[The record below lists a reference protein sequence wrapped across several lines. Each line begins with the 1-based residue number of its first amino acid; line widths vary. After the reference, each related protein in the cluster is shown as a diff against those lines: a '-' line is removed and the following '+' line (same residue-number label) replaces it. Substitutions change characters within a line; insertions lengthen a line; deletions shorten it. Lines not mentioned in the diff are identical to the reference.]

1 MPWSE
6 TCPMDQ
12 RRKFIEDWIHDDWS
26 VSDLCRAYG
35 ISRKTGYKWLERF
48 KTGGI
53 CDLDDQSRAH
63 RAHPSTTVAPI
74 EAQIVQLR
82 HSHPFWGPRKLKRR
96 LQKLRPDQGWPAS
109 STIGAILKRHGLVMP
124 RRRRYRTPGYVGPLT
139 KGLTPNDV
147 WAADFKGWFKT
158 TDGTR
163 VDPLTVSDS
172 ASRYLIR
179 CRAVAQ
185 TNGDNVK
192 AQFTSAFQEFGM
204 PKVLRTDN
212 GVPFATVG
220 LGGLS
225 DLSVWLIRLGI
236 TPERIRPGQPQ
247 ENGAHERMHKTMK
260 QETANPPRA
269 NLIDQQ
275 RAFDRFLREYNEI
288 RPHEALGM
296 ETPADFYVASSRPFP
311 RKLPEV
317 EYVTGSTIRLV
328 TTNGTIKFKDK
339 RIYLSNAL
347 IDERVRIDESNGSW
361 DVWYGPVLLGELD
374 LKREMINRR
383 PTKVLPMIPV

>member
-6 TCPMDQ
+6 TCPMNE
-12 RRKFIEDWIHDDWS
+12 RKKFINEWLLREWQM
-26 VSDLCRAYG
+26 SDLCQAYG

-48 KTGGI
+48 KLSGMAE
-53 CDLDDQSRAH
+53 LHDQSRAH
-63 RAHPSTTVAPI
+63 RLHPSTTAEPL

-82 HSHPFWGPRKLKRR
+82 HDHPFWGPRKLRKR
-96 LQKLRPDQGWPAS
+96 LQKLHPDQAWPAS
-109 STIGAILKRHGLVMP
+109 STIGSILKRHGLVMA
-124 RRRRYRTPGYVGPLT
+124 RRRRCRTPGFVGPLSQ
-139 KGLTPNDV
+139 GLKPNDV
-147 WAADFKGWFKT
+147 WAIDFKGWFKT
-158 TDGTR
+158 VDGMR
-163 VDPLTVSDS
+163 IDPLTVSDS

-185 TNGDNVK
+185 TTGDRVRG
-192 AQFTSAFQEFGM
+192 QLTSAFQEFGM
-204 PKVLRTDN
+204 PKVVRTDN

-225 DLSVWLIRLGI
+225 ELSVWLIRLGI

-269 NLIDQQ
+269 NLIEQQ
-275 RAFDRFLREYNEI
+275 RAFDRFQKDYNEI
-288 RPHEALGM
+288 RPHESLGM
-296 ETPADFYVASSRPFP
+296 ETPGDFYVPSPRAFP
-311 RKLPEV
+311 KKLPEV
-317 EYVTGSTIRLV
+317 EYPVGATTRLV
-328 TTNGTIKFKDK
+328 TTNGTINFRDK

-347 IDERVRIDESNGSW
+347 IDQYIRLEETTSSW
-361 DVWYGPVLLGELD
+361 DVWYGRVHLGQLD
-374 LKREMINRR
+374 LEKGNIKRQ

>member
-1 MPWSE
+1 MPWRE
-6 TCPMDQ
+6 TCPMDE
-12 RRKFIEDWIHDDWS
+12 RRRFIEDWLRDEWN
-26 VSDLCRAYG
+26 VSELCRAYG

-48 KTGGI
+48 KIGGI
-53 CDLDDQSRAH
+53 AELDDQSRAH
-63 RAHPSTTVAPI
+63 QTHPSTTSQSI
-74 EAQIVQLR
+74 ESQIVALR
-82 HSHPFWGPRKLKRR
+82 HRHPFWGPRKLKARLER
-96 LQKLRPDQGWPAS
+96 LQPELAWPAS
-109 STIGAILKRHGLVMP
+109 STIGGILKRRGLAIP
-124 RRRRYRTPGYVGPLT
+124 RRKRYRTPGYVGPLAQ
-139 KGLTPNDV
+139 GLRPNDV

-158 TDGTR
+158 GDGTR
-163 VDPLTVSDS
+163 IDPLTISDL

-192 AQFTSAFQEFGM
+192 AEFTAAFQEFGM

-260 QETANPPRA
+260 QETANPPKS
-269 NLIDQQ
+269 NPYQQ
-275 RAFDRFLREYNEI
+275 ERAFSRFRGDYNEI
-288 RPHEALGM
+288 RPHESLSMKAPGDL
-296 ETPADFYVASSRPFP
+296 YVPSTRPFP

-317 EYVTGSTIRLV
+317 EYPAGSIVRFVTS
-328 TTNGTIKFKDK
+328 NGTINFKDK

-347 IDERVRIDESNGSW
+347 IDQYVRIEETGDSW
-361 DVWYGPVLLGELD
+361 NIWYGPVQLGQLD
-374 LKREMINRR
+374 LEGERIKRQQ
-383 PTKVLPMIPV
+383 TKVLPMIPV

>member
-1 MPWSE
+1 
-6 TCPMDQ
+6 MDQ
-12 RRKFIEDWIHDDWS
+12 RQKFIEDWLHDDWT
-26 VSDLCRAYG
+26 VSALCQAYG

-48 KTGGI
+48 KVGGTAQ
-53 CDLDDQSRAH
+53 LDDQSRAH
-63 RAHPSTTVAPI
+63 RSHPSATAVPV

-82 HSHPFWGPRKLKRR
+82 HRHPFWGPRKLKRR
-96 LQKLRPDQGWPAS
+96 LQKLHPDQAWPAT
-109 STIGAILKRHGLVMP
+109 STIGTILKRHGLIMA
-124 RRRRYRTPGYVGPLT
+124 RRRRCRTPGYVGPLAQ
-139 KGLTPNDV
+139 GLLPNDV

-158 TDGTR
+158 SDGTR
-163 VDPLTVSDS
+163 VDPLTVSDC

-185 TNGDNVK
+185 TNGDNVR

-204 PKVLRTDN
+204 PKTLRTDN

-225 DLSVWLIRLGI
+225 ELSVWLIRLGI

-269 NLIDQQ
+269 NLIEQQ
-275 RAFDRFLREYNEI
+275 RAFVRFQTDYNEI
-288 RPHEALGM
+288 RPHESLGM
-296 ETPADFYVASSRPFP
+296 ETPADIYVPSPRAFP
-311 RKLPEV
+311 KKLPEV
-317 EYVTGSTIRLV
+317 EYSAGSTIRLV
-328 TTNGTIKFKDK
+328 TTNGTINFKDK

-347 IDERVRIDESNGSW
+347 MDQHVRLEEANGNWEVS
-361 DVWYGPVLLGELD
+361 YGPVLLGQLD
-374 LKREMINRR
+374 LERESIKRQ